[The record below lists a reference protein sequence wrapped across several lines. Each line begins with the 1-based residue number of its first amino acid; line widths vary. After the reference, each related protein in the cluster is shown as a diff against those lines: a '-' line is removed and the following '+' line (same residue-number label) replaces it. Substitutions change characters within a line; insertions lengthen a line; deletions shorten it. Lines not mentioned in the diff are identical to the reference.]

1 VKKAKTLT
9 AWYERSGA
17 FKWARRHR
25 FTEREYDP
33 YMKLIGQ
40 VLLAWN
46 DLHERL
52 ATLFVMAMGGGY
64 VNRPLAIWHSVR
76 NDVGKR
82 HLLRTAIEN
91 LTPKEKAERP
101 KLVDEITWILE
112 KADKLEGLRDDSAH
126 TPLSR
131 LSSVRLVA
139 IPIDWDI
146 GYPLRDVMP
155 DTGFQNPRA
164 MRLDEKSKDLL
175 VEFRYARERIVV
187 LRDYVIAIDSAWG
200 NAHLPWPDRPAL
212 PERKPRKKRR
222 SRERSKRSPD

>member
-1 VKKAKTLT
+1 
-9 AWYERSGA
+9 
-17 FKWARRHR
+17 
-25 FTEREYDP
+25 
-33 YMKLIGQ
+33 
-40 VLLAWN
+40 LLAWN

-164 MRLDEKSKDLL
+164 MRLDENPKICSSSFDMRESVLLYCAITLLRSILLGATRIFHGQIDLL
-175 VEFRYARERIVV
+175 CQRGSPGRNGDLGSAASVARIE
-187 LRDYVIAIDSAWG
+187 
-200 NAHLPWPDRPAL
+200 
-212 PERKPRKKRR
+212 
-222 SRERSKRSPD
+222 